1 MIYFIKNDFQ
11 NIKNILLNLF
21 FQTTKWLANLNCR
34 LLSYRFK
41 KELCNKF
48 FWGNFFE
55 WGSTARNLIAQ
66 QSIGWHFWQ
75 EINCKTQNLST
86 AQIHLILAQLDSKS
100 WQKSDKWT
108 TLSSSWHFF
117 LVQHINWKSQFL
129 TIEMVNNF
137 ICRTCSWPKLPYLT

>member
-1 MIYFIKNDFQ
+1 MKRKFNCLLEKNFFSSFLFSFLLLLSKVKRSNFRDCVCYLILIFIKQ
-11 NIKNILLNLF
+11 N
-21 FQTTKWLANLNCR
+21 
-34 LLSYRFK
+34 
-41 KELCNKF
+41 
-48 FWGNFFE
+48 E
-55 WGSTARNLIAQ
+55 WGWAARNLIAQ

-86 AQIHLILAQLDSKS
+86 AEIHLILAQLDSKS
-100 WQKSDKWT
+100 LQKSDKWT

-129 TIEMVNNF
+129 PIEMVNNF